1 MRISTISICV
11 LAAAFLSTGCAG
23 PERKLGRGLTNV
35 AEVTRLGEL
44 RHSMEQ
50 SAIWDSPQEGITTG
64 FISGISKTVKRTA
77 VGAYEVVTFP
87 IPSYDPIVEPEWGQY
102 PDNHTPNLVSDSTF
116 ATDTSLGFG
125 GGDITP
131 FLPGSRFKVFDY

>member
-1 MRISTISICV
+1 MRISSIAICV

-50 SAIWDSPQEGITTG
+50 AAIWDSPQQGITSGVIT
-64 FISGISKTVKRTA
+64 GISKTVKRTA
-77 VGAYEVVTFP
+77 IGAYEVVTFP
-87 IPSYDPIVEPEWGQY
+87 IPSYDSIVEPEWGQH

-116 ATDTSLGFG
+116 ATDTSLGFS

>member
-1 MRISTISICV
+1 MCV

-50 SAIWDSPQEGITTG
+50 SAIWDGPEQGLSAG
-64 FISGISKTVKRTA
+64 FIHGISKTFKRTA
-77 VGAYEVVTFP
+77 VGVYEVATFP
-87 IPSYDPIVEPEWGQY
+87 ISTDPILEPEWGQY
-102 PDNHTPNLVSDSTF
+102 PDNFRPNLVSDSTF
-116 ATDTSLGFG
+116 ATDGALGFS
-125 GGDITP
+125 GGDVAP